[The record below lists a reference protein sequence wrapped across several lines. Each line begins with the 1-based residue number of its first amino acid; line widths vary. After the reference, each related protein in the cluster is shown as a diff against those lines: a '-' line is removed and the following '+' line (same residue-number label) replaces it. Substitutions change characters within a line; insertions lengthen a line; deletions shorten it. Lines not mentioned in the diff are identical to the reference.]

1 MEVLSY
7 TYVVLSSPIR
17 FSLTK
22 ERLMPVEIKLLH
34 PDARMPEKATD
45 GSAGYDL
52 TSIDQE
58 DIYPSETKVV
68 GLGFAMSMSADLCA
82 LICSRSGLAAKKSV
96 FVLNAPGIIDSD
108 YTGELK
114 VILTNLGDTPF
125 RISVGDRVA
134 QMVFH
139 YLPHVEIDQV
149 DLLMHYGSQR
159 GDGGFGS
166 TGGNAA

>member
-1 MEVLSY
+1 M
-7 TYVVLSSPIR
+7 TIQ
-17 FSLTK
+17 
-22 ERLMPVEIKLLH
+22 IKLLH

-68 GLGFAMSMSADLCA
+68 GLGLALSMPSSMCA

-108 YTGELK
+108 YEGELK
-114 VILTNLGDTPF
+114 VVLTNLGDTPF
-125 RISVGDRVA
+125 RISVGDRIA
-134 QMVFH
+134 QLVFH
-139 YLPHVEIDQV
+139 DVPDVELNRVTNIFN
-149 DLLMHYGSQR
+149 LGSKR

>member
-1 MEVLSY
+1 M
-7 TYVVLSSPIR
+7 TIQ
-17 FSLTK
+17 
-22 ERLMPVEIKLLH
+22 IKLLH
-34 PDARMPEKATD
+34 PKARMPEKATD

-52 TSIDQE
+52 YSAISE
-58 DIYPSETKVV
+58 DIYQGETLLIN
-68 GLGFAMSMSADLCA
+68 LGFAISMPPNMCA
-82 LICSRSGLAAKKSV
+82 LICSRSGLAAKRSV

-114 VILTNLGDTPF
+114 IILTNLGDTPF

>member
-1 MEVLSY
+1 
-7 TYVVLSSPIR
+7 
-17 FSLTK
+17 
-22 ERLMPVEIKLLH
+22 
-34 PDARMPEKATD
+34 MPEKATD

-52 TSIDQE
+52 YSAISE
-58 DIYPSETKVV
+58 DIYQGETLLIN
-68 GLGFAMSMSADLCA
+68 LGFAISMPPNMCA
-82 LICSRSGLAAKKSV
+82 LICSRSGLAAKRSV

-114 VILTNLGDTPF
+114 IILTNLGDTPF